1 MRLTLR
7 TLLAYLDDRLAPT
20 NAREIGQKIANSPFA
35 TELAERIKEVKRRRR
50 LATADQAKPQIDAN
64 LIAEYLDDQLT
75 PELVGKVEQQ
85 ILSSDALLAEV
96 ASAHEVLGL
105 LRDPVPLDARL
116 RDRLYAMD
124 PNGPAEGA
132 SQADSHNAMKAAN
145 APAAWKPMD
154 SYSPSR
160 KWSIVVASALG
171 FIWLVAMATDSKL
184 FQGNPPA
191 GMSSGDTDVAAV
203 DDSNN
208 AADPDLI
215 AQNDAKSTESD
226 GRASDSAK
234 ASESKPVDSKTA
246 DADAKL
252 ASDGAPQMPVDSNAT
267 KGTEAKQTD
276 TKQPEI
282 PVVAEATESS
292 AKPPE
297 TAADDTKMA
306 EPDAGKP
313 PVVAEQPDT
322 EKMPIFLQ
330 VDSRTLFVSDT
341 KLKQWRNLM
350 QIPGGDT
357 VIKVVNTVNCGPFL
371 NDEWFGVSESFE
383 VVVRGQN
390 SGWLCRVPGPS
401 LVRLAQPSH
410 QGLQP
415 LSGRMILTADP
426 QAAWDDQNKPVF
438 HLQVGS
444 QPAIITL
451 ESATTRVAVEA
462 TVQSASPA
470 GAVPVEKDVNPL
482 MLPLES
488 DQTIRLYVIE
498 GSVQLKTP
506 TVEQPVAVPRGNQA
520 TWRVLEL
527 DSVSSFAVEPAP
539 AVASLPSWALSD
551 PTEDV
556 PEAAAVKSR
565 LIDVLAGVGDPGD
578 LVFPLL
584 KERNPQIGVQ
594 AARVLSLT
602 RNVEHLTAALFEPI
616 DESIH
621 RVAIDG
627 LSAIA
632 QSSAEGR
639 TAIQTAIETRLPMAE
654 VEPTME
660 LLLGLSETQKKDPNV
675 ARSLMDLLAN
685 DRLATRTLAIY
696 RMEQATGD
704 RLGFHP
710 DAEASRRREAVRRWQ
725 KYLDRNSGQLLP

>member
-75 PELVGKVEQQ
+75 PELVAKVEQQ
-85 ILSSDALLAEV
+85 VLSSDALLAEV

-105 LRDPVPLDARL
+105 LRDPVPLDPRL

-124 PNGPAEGA
+124 PNGPAEGT
-132 SQADSHNAMKAAN
+132 SQADSRGGVKPAN
-145 APAAWKPMD
+145 AQAVWKPMD

-160 KWSIVVASALG
+160 KWPVVVAGALG

-184 FQGNPPA
+184 FQGNPSTA
-191 GMSSGDTDVAAV
+191 NTGGDTQVASV
-203 DDSNN
+203 DDSKD
-208 AADPDLI
+208 ATGTDLI
-215 AQNDAKSTESD
+215 AQNDAKSSEPEGKSSDVDKAMESQP
-226 GRASDSAK
+226 A
-234 ASESKPVDSKTA
+234 ESKAANDDTKVASNDGSKAPVEPD
-246 DADAKL
+246 
-252 ASDGAPQMPVDSNAT
+252 AT
-267 KGTEAKQTD
+267 KVAEANPSD
-276 TKQPEI
+276 TKQPET
-282 PVVAEATESS
+282 PVVTEATEPS
-292 AKPPE
+292 AKPESPG
-297 TAADDTKMA
+297 DDTKMA
-306 EPDAGKP
+306 EPDADKP
-313 PVVAEQPDT
+313 PVVAEQPDA
-322 EKMPIFLQ
+322 EKMPVFLQ
-330 VDSRTLFVSDT
+330 VDSRALFVSDV
-341 KLKQWRNLM
+341 KQKQWRNLM

-357 VIKVVNTVNCGPFL
+357 VVKDVNTVNCGPFL
-371 NDEWFGVSESFE
+371 KDDWFGVSESFE

-390 SGWLCRVPGPS
+390 SGWLCRVQGPS

-410 QGLQP
+410 TGLQP

-438 HLQVGS
+438 HLQTGS
-444 QPAIITL
+444 QPSIITL
-451 ESATTRVAVEA
+451 DSATTRIAVEA

-470 GAVPVEKDVNPL
+470 GAAPVENKNANPL
-482 MLPLES
+482 LLPLGS

-506 TVEQPVAVPRGNQA
+506 ASEQPVAVPRGNQA
-520 TWRVLEL
+520 TWKVLEF

-539 AVASLPSWALSD
+539 AVASLPSWALSN

-565 LIDVLAGVGDPGD
+565 LIDALAGVGDPGD

-639 TAIQTAIETRLPMAE
+639 AAIQTAIETRLPMAE

-660 LLLGLSETQKKDPNV
+660 LLLGLSDTQKKDPNV

-710 DAEASRRREAVRRWQ
+710 DAESSRRREAIRRWQ
-725 KYLDRNSGQLLP
+725 KYLDRNNGQLLP